1 MGFGCHTQNSRDP
14 SKKRLSSI
22 LKLGLICEIIFCLL
36 TCYGDLDVMLQAVE
50 FQAPKDIHTC
60 SSIPKLGFIF
70 EFFNKSDFNCYW

>member
-50 FQAPKDIHTC
+50 LDP
-60 SSIPKLGFIF
+60 SSKGLLPEVVSQNWVSSLNFLTNLI
-70 EFFNKSDFNCYW
+70 